1 MTARR
6 LAVLSA
12 GAALVVGL
20 VVAGNPGELARRAR
34 YLAGSAPLELARRRA
49 GGSGTAFDRDFFVF
63 VEAVRRTLPS
73 GAPGVAV
80 MTPHSSP
87 QTLYLASYVLAP
99 VPVLVETHGVPPG
112 WLAAVYRAPAP
123 EGWRIVA
130 RLPNGALLARP

>member
-1 MTARR
+1 VTVRR

-12 GAALVVGL
+12 AAALAVVL
-20 VVAGNPGELARRAR
+20 VVAGNPGELLRRAR

-73 GAPGVAV
+73 GVPGVAV
-80 MTPHSSP
+80 MTNRSSP
-87 QTLYLASYVLAP
+87 QALYLASYVLAP
-99 VPVLVETHGVPPG
+99 VPVLVEPHGVPPG
-112 WLAAVYRAPAP
+112 WLAAVYRVRPP

-130 RLPNGALLARP
+130 RLPNGALAARP

>member
-12 GAALVVGL
+12 GAALAVVL
-20 VVAGNPGELARRAR
+20 VAAGNPGELTRRAR
-34 YLAGSAPLELARRRA
+34 YLVGSAPLELALRRA

-73 GAPGVAV
+73 GVPGVAV
-80 MTPHSSP
+80 MTSGSSP
-87 QTLYLASYVLAP
+87 QALYLASYVLAP
-99 VPVLVETHGVPPG
+99 VPVLVEPGGVPPG
-112 WLAAVYRAPAP
+112 WLAAVYRVPAP